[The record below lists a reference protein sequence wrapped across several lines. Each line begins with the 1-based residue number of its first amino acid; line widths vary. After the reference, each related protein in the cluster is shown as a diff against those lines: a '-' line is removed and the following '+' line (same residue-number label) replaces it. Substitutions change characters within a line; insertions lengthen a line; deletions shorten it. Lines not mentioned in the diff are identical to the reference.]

1 LAADLVQH
9 AFLYIGIVMLELV
22 IWLDPLSGAG
32 RVAAEAKRID
42 DAGLIVAN
50 GVKAG
55 VGNGALVLT
64 PVPEPSSFVPMAGGL
79 VVMAFIAR
87 RRRRDNGRALVLRGL
102 AHSMS
107 EEAETGCSKQRIAGL
122 SPRQAHLST
131 AARVAKSASGRLLWA
146 SGPAE
151 WTCVQSRAR

>member
-32 RVAAEAKRID
+32 RVAAEATRID

-79 VVMAFIAR
+79 VVMAFLAR
-87 RRRRDNGRALVLRGL
+87 RRRSDNSRALVLRGL
-102 AHSMS
+102 A
-107 EEAETGCSKQRIAGL
+107 
-122 SPRQAHLST
+122 
-131 AARVAKSASGRLLWA
+131 RLD
-146 SGPAE
+146 E
-151 WTCVQSRAR
+151 

>member
-1 LAADLVQH
+1 MSISLRAGDSDFFTAAARYSVDAGGAIPAPAWRSTTPGPSWYLHLAADLVQH

-87 RRRRDNGRALVLRGL
+87 RRRRDNSRSLVLRGL
-102 AHSMS
+102 A
-107 EEAETGCSKQRIAGL
+107 
-122 SPRQAHLST
+122 
-131 AARVAKSASGRLLWA
+131 RLD
-146 SGPAE
+146 G
-151 WTCVQSRAR
+151 